1 LILLHRNSIRN
12 SSSIFFDFISSI
24 FFLLIPHKFHFF
36 LIIFPGGMGS
46 MKKKKCPHCNRLF
59 SPDARNGSRQKFCCR
74 TPECRKASKKESQ
87 ERWFEKPENQDYFRG
102 SQQVQRV
109 REWRKNHPGYWRKK
123 SCINPEPL
131 QDVLMSEPTENKAD
145 IAKFENSALQDIINA
160 QPLVILG
167 LIANITGIA
176 LQDDMAATVRRLL
189 LLGQDFT
196 HQPSISKGERHGIQ
210 TTCLPPTGAL
220 STQTVQ
226 LAGSSP
232 GP

>member
-1 LILLHRNSIRN
+1 
-12 SSSIFFDFISSI
+12 
-24 FFLLIPHKFHFF
+24 
-36 LIIFPGGMGS
+36 MEW
-46 MKKKKCPHCNRLF
+46 MKKKKCPYCNRLF
-59 SPDARNGSRQKFCCR
+59 SPDARNGNRQKFCCR

-87 ERWFEKPENQDYFRG
+87 KRWFEKPENQDYFRG

-131 QDVLMSEPTENKAD
+131 QDVLISEPTENKAD
-145 IAKFENSALQDIINA
+145 VAKFENSALQDIINA
-160 QPLVILG
+160 QPLVMLG

-196 HQPSISKGERHGIQ
+196 HQPTISKGERHGIQ
-210 TTCLPPTGAL
+210 TTCLPPTCPL